1 MGILDIVGLSNMVYL
16 GLILVLLALVSM
28 YLNNKINE
36 QNHRL
41 NAMLE
46 LVTTLAQEINI
57 FKANNMNSVHMMPM
71 NPSQGIDINLT
82 ETNLINVSD
91 GERESSVG
99 IAEEEDDEES
109 DEDETDDD
117 DEDEDED
124 EDEESDEENNGDD
137 EDDEDEH
144 DEESDEESD
153 DNPII
158 DLSAIDEGVINIDN
172 IINKSLESQA
182 SDIKFPVLEKENDDN
197 SNSKFIVL
205 SEELHE
211 NENENENDDK
221 SQVSLPNPMAHVTT
235 LDYKKMSMNKLKEY
249 AISKGLITES
259 NKMKKNELIKLL
271 TDF

>member
-1 MGILDIVGLSNMVYL
+1 MGILNVLGLSNMVYL
-16 GLILVLLALVSM
+16 GLILVLLALVTM
-28 YLNNKINE
+28 YLNNKISE

-46 LVTTLAQEINI
+46 LVTTLAQEVNV
-57 FKANNMNSVHMMPM
+57 FKANNMNNVHMMPM

-91 GERESSVG
+91 GERESTIG
-99 IAEEEDDEES
+99 TAEEEDDS
-109 DEDETDDD
+109 DEDDESD
-117 DEDEDED
+117 DESEDEI
-124 EDEESDEENNGDD
+124 EDESDEEDESEEEND
-137 EDDEDEH
+137 EDDN
-144 DEESDEESD
+144 ESD

-158 DLSAIDEGVINIDN
+158 DLSAIDESIINIDN
-172 IINKSLESQA
+172 IINKNESLESHA
-182 SDIKFPVLEKENDDN
+182 SDITFPVLEEEKNEN

-205 SEELHE
+205 SEEL
-211 NENENENDDK
+211 NENENDDNDNDN
-221 SQVSLPNPMAHVTT
+221 SPVSLPNPMAHVTT

>member
-1 MGILDIVGLSNMVYL
+1 MGILNVLGLSNMVYL
-16 GLILVLLALVSM
+16 GLILVLLALVTM
-28 YLNNKINE
+28 YLNNKISE

-46 LVTTLAQEINI
+46 LVTTLAQEVNV
-57 FKANNMNSVHMMPM
+57 FKANNMNNVHMMPM

-91 GERESSVG
+91 GERESTIG
-99 IAEEEDDEES
+99 TAEEEDDS
-109 DEDETDDD
+109 DEDDESD
-117 DEDEDED
+117 DESED
-124 EDEESDEENNGDD
+124 ESDEEDESEEEND
-137 EDDEDEH
+137 EDDN
-144 DEESDEESD
+144 ESD

-158 DLSAIDEGVINIDN
+158 DLSAIDESVINIDN
-172 IINKSLESQA
+172 IINKNESLESHA
-182 SDIKFPVLEKENDDN
+182 SDITFPVLEEEKNDS

-205 SEELHE
+205 SEEL
-211 NENENENDDK
+211 NENDDNDN
-221 SQVSLPNPMAHVTT
+221 SPVSLPNPMAHVTT

-271 TDF
+271 TDI